1 MTHAEFALAARKD
14 VLRMLH
20 NALES
25 HIGSCYSC
33 IDIMTV
39 LYNGV
44 MNYDPKNPQL
54 ETRDKFLLGKG
65 HAVASLYAVLA
76 RVGYFPIEDLNLYCK
91 DGTDYQG
98 HSRRDFVPG
107 IEVSA
112 GSLGH
117 AINIG
122 TGMAYAN
129 RVKDNDGKIF
139 VLMGDGE
146 CNEGSV
152 WEGAMFAAK
161 WKLSNLVA
169 IVDRNMLQS
178 YGSDE
183 QVLDMGDLAG
193 KFRAFGWN
201 AVDVDGHD
209 YDLLEKTFKG
219 VYSNKSCSPTVVIAH
234 TTKGK
239 GISFMENKLE
249 WHFYSPK
256 KEHFDKGME
265 ELNNEK

>member
-14 VLRMLH
+14 ILRMLH

-25 HIGSCYSC
+25 HIGTCFSC
-33 IDIMTV
+33 IDILSV
-39 LYNGV
+39 LYNAV
-44 MNYDPKNPQL
+44 LRYDSRNPHW
-54 ETRDKFLLGKG
+54 EERDKFLLGKG
-65 HAVASLYAVLA
+65 HGVAALYAVLA
-76 RVGYFPIEDLNLYCK
+76 RAGFFSLSYLDLYCK
-91 DGTDYQG
+91 NGTDYQG

-117 AINIG
+117 ALNTG

-129 RVKDNDGKIF
+129 RLKANPGHIYI
-139 VLMGDGE
+139 LMGDGE

-152 WEGAMFAAK
+152 WEAVMFANK
-161 WKLSNLVA
+161 HKLSNLTA

-183 QVLDMGDLAG
+183 QVLDMGDLAL
-193 KFRAFGWN
+193 KFHSFGWETL
-201 AVDVDGHD
+201 DIDGHN
-209 YDLLEKTFKG
+209 
-219 VYSNKSCSPTVVIAH
+219 YSQIESALRYRPLDKPMMIIAH

-249 WHFYSPK
+249 WHFCSPK
-256 KEHFDKGME
+256 KEHYEAGME
-265 ELNNEK
+265 ELNRA